1 MPLLLEAFAAEK
13 VLVADLVGPALV
25 QRLDILDHPSIQNS
39 NVLLHLPARKGGCS
53 VWQIPGR
60 VH

>member
-39 NVLLHLPARKGGCS
+39 NVLLHLPARKGGCC
-53 VWQIPGR
+53 
-60 VH
+60 

>member
-39 NVLLHLPARKGGCS
+39 NVLLHLPAGCEAVPTVVEGS
-53 VWQIPGR
+53 
-60 VH
+60 